1 MCVLVTLSQNKV
13 TGEKNLLFSRA
24 TARFDPTNVDEV
36 VGWFKTMVTNE
47 YIKGVKNNIY
57 SPFNKK
63 LLQRFFEHIIR
74 NEQELY
80 DIRKYIEENP
90 IKWETDDYY
99 IN

>member
-24 TARFDPTNVDEV
+24 TARVAPTNVDEV
-36 VGWFKTMVTNE
+36 VGWFKKTVTNE

-63 LLQRFFEHIIR
+63 LWQRFF
-74 NEQELY
+74 
-80 DIRKYIEENP
+80 
-90 IKWETDDYY
+90 
-99 IN
+99 